1 MNNFFIIDKIPYLC
15 RAQAGT
21 WKQETLDIATA
32 TKRGI
37 FHALRTSMK
46 SNVGYSMLKW
56 HWIWAG
62 TA

>member
-1 MNNFFIIDKIPYLC
+1 MNNFFIVDKIPYLC

-37 FHALRTSMK
+37 FHALRTSMNG
-46 SNVGYSMLKW
+46 NVGCSMLKW
-56 HWIWAG
+56 HWIWVG